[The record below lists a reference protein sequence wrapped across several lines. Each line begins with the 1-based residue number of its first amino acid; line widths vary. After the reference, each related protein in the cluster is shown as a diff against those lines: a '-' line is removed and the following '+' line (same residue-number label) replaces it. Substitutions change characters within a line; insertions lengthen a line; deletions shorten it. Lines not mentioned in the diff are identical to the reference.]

1 MTEQEIADLV
11 RRALLQVAPDLADE
25 VIDPDRLFR
34 DQFEFDSMDF
44 LNFVTG
50 IHDATGLGIAEE
62 EAPQLASL
70 NGAVAYL
77 SSRLG

>member
-11 RRALLQVAPDLADE
+11 RRALMQVAPDLEGEA
-25 VIDPDRLFR
+25 IDPDRLFR

-50 IHDATGLGIAEE
+50 IHDATGLDIPEE
-62 EAPQLASL
+62 EAPLLASL